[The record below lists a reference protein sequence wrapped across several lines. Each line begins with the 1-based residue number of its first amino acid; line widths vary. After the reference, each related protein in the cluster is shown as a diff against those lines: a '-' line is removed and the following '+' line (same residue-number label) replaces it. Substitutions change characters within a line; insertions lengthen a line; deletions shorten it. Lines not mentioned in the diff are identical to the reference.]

1 MREKNKLQYKRE
13 YERHKEEAGV
23 MEDDIG
29 FLDKIEE
36 NFDPIEAY
44 RDQNL
49 LPIGLH
55 GANAVNQLLLL
66 PNLLR
71 RLHRNLAKHRGG
83 LDR

>member
-29 FLDKIEE
+29 FLDKIEG

-44 RDQNL
+44 F
-49 LPIGLH
+49 
-55 GANAVNQLLLL
+55 
-66 PNLLR
+66 
-71 RLHRNLAKHRGG
+71 KGG
-83 LDR
+83 NKRQKAE

>member
-44 RDQNL
+44 FKGGNKRQKTEW
-49 LPIGLH
+49 G
-55 GANAVNQLLLL
+55 VM
-66 PNLLR
+66 
-71 RLHRNLAKHRGG
+71 KHSEN
-83 LDR
+83 